1 MDKRRHLRVP
11 FAGKA
16 RLSAGEETV
25 DVSTSNMSLGGL
37 LFHTLE
43 TFELGQQVTLRLS
56 GTFQE
61 KPFEEEVR
69 GRVVTVHR
77 GPAGNSF
84 GIRFTFYLE
93 AETQPSLHGWVESH
107 QGKPLPSFLRNSAGY

>member
-16 RLSAGEETV
+16 KVTAAKGSV
-25 DVSTSNMSLGGL
+25 DVTISNMSLGGL

-43 TFELGQQVTLRLS
+43 SFELGQQVTLQLS

-61 KPFEEEVR
+61 KAFQETVR
-69 GRVVTVHR
+69 GKIVTVHR

-84 GIRFTFYLE
+84 GARFTFYLE
-93 AETQPSLHGWVESH
+93 SEAQPALYGWVESH
-107 QGKPLPSFLRNSAGY
+107 QGKPLPSFLRNSAG

>member
-16 RLSAGEETV
+16 KLKSGGGSV
-25 DVSTSNMSLGGL
+25 DVTISNMSLGGL

-43 TFELGQQVTLRLS
+43 SFDLGQQVSLRLS

-77 GPAGNSF
+77 GPVGNSF

-93 AETQPSLHGWVESH
+93 ADVQPALYAWVESH
-107 QGKPLPSFLRNSAGY
+107 QGKPMPSFLRNSTGR